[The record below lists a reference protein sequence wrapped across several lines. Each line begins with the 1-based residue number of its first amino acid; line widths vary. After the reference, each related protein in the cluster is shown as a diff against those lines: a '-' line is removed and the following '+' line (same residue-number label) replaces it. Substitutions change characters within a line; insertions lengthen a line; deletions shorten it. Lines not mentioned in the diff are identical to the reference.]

1 MAKTVF
7 RPNEIKTKSGD
18 KVTLKLIHDYTPE
31 KVEEAAEVEEYIGPT
46 ADDLRKEAEAFK
58 AGWEIEKKRMLDEAQ
73 KSADEIVK
81 KAEDAAFAEVKRQTD
96 QAQVIKADAEKEA
109 QDIVNKAQA
118 EAQEIIAKA
127 HSEEN
132 EIRDSAYRKGYDEGQ
147 KSGYND
153 GQSELNRL
161 IERVHKIVESVMNR
175 REEILRDTE
184 QQIVDLVILMTR
196 KIVKIISEN
205 QKGVVL
211 SNVLSALKKVKTR
224 CSVIYPGIHRKSC
237 SLHIHIG
244 RILPPRK
251 AILFL
256 PYPDTCFSHIHNL
269 FSISFLHQKDLVTDT
284 SYNKEVLFPLVI
296 LPAFFLLHFCFIICV
311 FFPLCDLAPRALF
324 WQMHLQMRYSSVLL
338 SAFSD
343 SSEHPVC

>member
-31 KVEEAAEVEEYIGPT
+31 KVEEVAEVEEYIGPT

-224 CSVIYPGIHRKSC
+224 CSVIIRVNIEDLKLTSEHTGEFIKRVEAVQGI
-237 SLHIHIG
+237 
-244 RILPPRK
+244 
-251 AILFL
+251 
-256 PYPDTCFSHIHNL
+256 T
-269 FSISFLHQKDLVTDT
+269 
-284 SYNKEVLFPLVI
+284 VI
-296 LPAFFLLHFCFIICV
+296 E
-311 FFPLCDLAPRALF
+311 D
-324 WQMHLQMRYSSVLL
+324 SSVDKGGCVVETDFGAIDARIASQLGEL
-338 SAFSD
+338 ENKILEISPVKTVEAKKEAAA
-343 SSEHPVC
+343 SEKM

>member
-31 KVEEAAEVEEYIGPT
+31 KVEEVAEVEEYIGPT

-224 CSVIYPGIHRKSC
+224 CNVIIRVNIEDLKLTSEHTGEFIKRVEAVQGI
-237 SLHIHIG
+237 
-244 RILPPRK
+244 
-251 AILFL
+251 
-256 PYPDTCFSHIHNL
+256 T
-269 FSISFLHQKDLVTDT
+269 
-284 SYNKEVLFPLVI
+284 VI
-296 LPAFFLLHFCFIICV
+296 E
-311 FFPLCDLAPRALF
+311 D
-324 WQMHLQMRYSSVLL
+324 SSVDKGGCIVETDFGAIDARIASQLGEL
-338 SAFSD
+338 ENKILEISPVKTVEAKKETAA
-343 SSEHPVC
+343 SEKM

>member
-96 QAQVIKADAEKEA
+96 QVQVIKADAEKEA

-224 CSVIYPGIHRKSC
+224 CSVIIRVNIEDLKLTSEHTGEFIKRVEAVQGI
-237 SLHIHIG
+237 
-244 RILPPRK
+244 
-251 AILFL
+251 
-256 PYPDTCFSHIHNL
+256 T
-269 FSISFLHQKDLVTDT
+269 
-284 SYNKEVLFPLVI
+284 VI
-296 LPAFFLLHFCFIICV
+296 E
-311 FFPLCDLAPRALF
+311 D
-324 WQMHLQMRYSSVLL
+324 SSVDKGGCVVETDFGAIDARIASQLGEL
-338 SAFSD
+338 ENKILEISPVKTVEAKKETAA
-343 SSEHPVC
+343 SEKM

>member
-147 KSGYND
+147 KAGYND

-224 CSVIYPGIHRKSC
+224 CSVIIRVNIEDLKLTSEHTGEFIKRVEAVQGI
-237 SLHIHIG
+237 
-244 RILPPRK
+244 
-251 AILFL
+251 
-256 PYPDTCFSHIHNL
+256 T
-269 FSISFLHQKDLVTDT
+269 
-284 SYNKEVLFPLVI
+284 VI
-296 LPAFFLLHFCFIICV
+296 E
-311 FFPLCDLAPRALF
+311 D
-324 WQMHLQMRYSSVLL
+324 SSVDKGGCVVETDFGAIDARIASQLGEL
-338 SAFSD
+338 ENKILEISPVKTVEAKKETAA
-343 SSEHPVC
+343 SEKM

>member
-31 KVEEAAEVEEYIGPT
+31 KVEEVAEVEEYIGPT

-224 CSVIYPGIHRKSC
+224 CSVIIRVNIEDLKLTSEHTGEFIKRVEAVQGI
-237 SLHIHIG
+237 
-244 RILPPRK
+244 
-251 AILFL
+251 
-256 PYPDTCFSHIHNL
+256 T
-269 FSISFLHQKDLVTDT
+269 
-284 SYNKEVLFPLVI
+284 VI
-296 LPAFFLLHFCFIICV
+296 E
-311 FFPLCDLAPRALF
+311 D
-324 WQMHLQMRYSSVLL
+324 SSVDKGGCIVETDFGAIDARIASQLGEL
-338 SAFSD
+338 ENKILEISPVKTVEAKKETAA
-343 SSEHPVC
+343 SEKM

>member
-224 CSVIYPGIHRKSC
+224 
-237 SLHIHIG
+237 
-244 RILPPRK
+244 
-251 AILFL
+251 
-256 PYPDTCFSHIHNL
+256 
-269 FSISFLHQKDLVTDT
+269 
-284 SYNKEVLFPLVI
+284 
-296 LPAFFLLHFCFIICV
+296 
-311 FFPLCDLAPRALF
+311 
-324 WQMHLQMRYSSVLL
+324 
-338 SAFSD
+338 
-343 SSEHPVC
+343 

>member
-31 KVEEAAEVEEYIGPT
+31 KVEEVAEVEEYIGPT

-224 CSVIYPGIHRKSC
+224 CSVIIRVNIEDLKLTSEHTGEFIKRVEAVQGI
-237 SLHIHIG
+237 
-244 RILPPRK
+244 
-251 AILFL
+251 
-256 PYPDTCFSHIHNL
+256 T
-269 FSISFLHQKDLVTDT
+269 
-284 SYNKEVLFPLVI
+284 VI
-296 LPAFFLLHFCFIICV
+296 E
-311 FFPLCDLAPRALF
+311 D
-324 WQMHLQMRYSSVLL
+324 SSVDKGGCGVL
-338 SAFSD
+338 SDFGAIDARIASQLGELENKILEI
-343 SSEHPVC
+343 SPVKTVEAKKETAASEKM

>member
-224 CSVIYPGIHRKSC
+224 CNVIIRVNIEDLKLTSEHTGEFIKRVEAVQGI
-237 SLHIHIG
+237 
-244 RILPPRK
+244 
-251 AILFL
+251 
-256 PYPDTCFSHIHNL
+256 T
-269 FSISFLHQKDLVTDT
+269 
-284 SYNKEVLFPLVI
+284 VI
-296 LPAFFLLHFCFIICV
+296 E
-311 FFPLCDLAPRALF
+311 D
-324 WQMHLQMRYSSVLL
+324 SSVDKGGCVVETDFGAIDARIASQLGEL
-338 SAFSD
+338 ENKILEISPVKTVEAKKETAA
-343 SSEHPVC
+343 SEKM

>member
-31 KVEEAAEVEEYIGPT
+31 KVEEVAEVEEYIGPT

-205 QKGVVL
+205 QKGIVL

-224 CSVIYPGIHRKSC
+224 CNVIIRVNIEDLKLTSEHTGEFIKRVEAVQGI
-237 SLHIHIG
+237 
-244 RILPPRK
+244 
-251 AILFL
+251 
-256 PYPDTCFSHIHNL
+256 T
-269 FSISFLHQKDLVTDT
+269 
-284 SYNKEVLFPLVI
+284 VI
-296 LPAFFLLHFCFIICV
+296 E
-311 FFPLCDLAPRALF
+311 D
-324 WQMHLQMRYSSVLL
+324 SSVDKGGCVVETDFGAIDARIASQLGEL
-338 SAFSD
+338 ENKILEISPVKTVEAKKETAA
-343 SSEHPVC
+343 SEKM

>member
-31 KVEEAAEVEEYIGPT
+31 KVEEVAEVEEYIGPT

-109 QDIVNKAQA
+109 QDIVNQAQA

-224 CSVIYPGIHRKSC
+224 CSVIIRVNIEDLKLTSEHTGEFIKRVEAVQGI
-237 SLHIHIG
+237 
-244 RILPPRK
+244 
-251 AILFL
+251 
-256 PYPDTCFSHIHNL
+256 T
-269 FSISFLHQKDLVTDT
+269 
-284 SYNKEVLFPLVI
+284 VI
-296 LPAFFLLHFCFIICV
+296 E
-311 FFPLCDLAPRALF
+311 D
-324 WQMHLQMRYSSVLL
+324 SSVDKGGCVVETDFGAIDARIASQLGEL
-338 SAFSD
+338 ENKILEISPVKTVEAKKETAA
-343 SSEHPVC
+343 SEKM

>member
-224 CSVIYPGIHRKSC
+224 CSVIIRVNIEDLKLTSEHTGEFIKRVEAVQGI
-237 SLHIHIG
+237 
-244 RILPPRK
+244 
-251 AILFL
+251 
-256 PYPDTCFSHIHNL
+256 T
-269 FSISFLHQKDLVTDT
+269 
-284 SYNKEVLFPLVI
+284 VI
-296 LPAFFLLHFCFIICV
+296 E
-311 FFPLCDLAPRALF
+311 D
-324 WQMHLQMRYSSVLL
+324 SSVDKGGCVVETDFGAIDARIASQLGEL
-338 SAFSD
+338 ENKILEISPVKTFEAKKETAA
-343 SSEHPVC
+343 SEKM

>member
-31 KVEEAAEVEEYIGPT
+31 KVEEVAEVEEYIGPT

-132 EIRDSAYRKGYDEGQ
+132 EIHDSAYRKGYDEGQ

-224 CSVIYPGIHRKSC
+224 CSVIIRVNIEDLKLTSEHTGEFIKRVEAVQGI
-237 SLHIHIG
+237 
-244 RILPPRK
+244 
-251 AILFL
+251 
-256 PYPDTCFSHIHNL
+256 T
-269 FSISFLHQKDLVTDT
+269 
-284 SYNKEVLFPLVI
+284 VI
-296 LPAFFLLHFCFIICV
+296 E
-311 FFPLCDLAPRALF
+311 D
-324 WQMHLQMRYSSVLL
+324 SSVDKGGCVVETDFGAIDARIASQLGEL
-338 SAFSD
+338 ENKILEISPVKTVEAKKETAA
-343 SSEHPVC
+343 SEKM

>member
-31 KVEEAAEVEEYIGPT
+31 KVEEVAEVEEYIGPT

-224 CSVIYPGIHRKSC
+224 CSVIIRVNIEDSKLTSEHTGEFIKRLEAVQGI
-237 SLHIHIG
+237 
-244 RILPPRK
+244 
-251 AILFL
+251 
-256 PYPDTCFSHIHNL
+256 T
-269 FSISFLHQKDLVTDT
+269 
-284 SYNKEVLFPLVI
+284 VI
-296 LPAFFLLHFCFIICV
+296 E
-311 FFPLCDLAPRALF
+311 D
-324 WQMHLQMRYSSVLL
+324 SSVDKGGCVVETDFGAIDARIASQLGEL
-338 SAFSD
+338 ENKILEISPVKTVEAKKETAA
-343 SSEHPVC
+343 SEKM

>member
-96 QAQVIKADAEKEA
+96 QVQVIKADAEKEA

-127 HSEEN
+127 HTEEN

-224 CSVIYPGIHRKSC
+224 CSVIIRVNIEDLKLTSEHTGEFIKRVEAVQGI
-237 SLHIHIG
+237 
-244 RILPPRK
+244 
-251 AILFL
+251 
-256 PYPDTCFSHIHNL
+256 T
-269 FSISFLHQKDLVTDT
+269 
-284 SYNKEVLFPLVI
+284 VI
-296 LPAFFLLHFCFIICV
+296 E
-311 FFPLCDLAPRALF
+311 D
-324 WQMHLQMRYSSVLL
+324 SSVDKGGCVVATDFGAIDARIASQLGEL
-338 SAFSD
+338 ENKILEISPVKTVEAKKETAA
-343 SSEHPVC
+343 SEKM

>member
-224 CSVIYPGIHRKSC
+224 CSVIIRVNIEDLKLTSEHTGEFIKRVEVVQGI
-237 SLHIHIG
+237 
-244 RILPPRK
+244 
-251 AILFL
+251 
-256 PYPDTCFSHIHNL
+256 T
-269 FSISFLHQKDLVTDT
+269 
-284 SYNKEVLFPLVI
+284 VI
-296 LPAFFLLHFCFIICV
+296 E
-311 FFPLCDLAPRALF
+311 D
-324 WQMHLQMRYSSVLL
+324 SSVDKGGCVVETDFGAIDARIASQLGEL
-338 SAFSD
+338 ENKILEISPVKTVEAKKETAA
-343 SSEHPVC
+343 SEKM

>member
-153 GQSELNRL
+153 EQSELNRL

-224 CSVIYPGIHRKSC
+224 CSVIIRVNIEDLKLTSEHTGEFIKRVEAVQGI
-237 SLHIHIG
+237 
-244 RILPPRK
+244 
-251 AILFL
+251 
-256 PYPDTCFSHIHNL
+256 T
-269 FSISFLHQKDLVTDT
+269 
-284 SYNKEVLFPLVI
+284 VI
-296 LPAFFLLHFCFIICV
+296 E
-311 FFPLCDLAPRALF
+311 D
-324 WQMHLQMRYSSVLL
+324 SSVDKGGCVVETDFGAIDARIASQLGEL
-338 SAFSD
+338 ENKILEISPVKTVEAKKETAA
-343 SSEHPVC
+343 SEKM

>member
-196 KIVKIISEN
+196 KIVKIISES

-224 CSVIYPGIHRKSC
+224 CSVIIRVNIEDLKLTSEHTGEFIKRVEAVQGI
-237 SLHIHIG
+237 
-244 RILPPRK
+244 
-251 AILFL
+251 
-256 PYPDTCFSHIHNL
+256 T
-269 FSISFLHQKDLVTDT
+269 
-284 SYNKEVLFPLVI
+284 VI
-296 LPAFFLLHFCFIICV
+296 E
-311 FFPLCDLAPRALF
+311 D
-324 WQMHLQMRYSSVLL
+324 SSVDKGGCVVETDFGAIDARIASQLGEL
-338 SAFSD
+338 ENKILEISPVKTVEAKKETAA
-343 SSEHPVC
+343 SEKM

>member
-224 CSVIYPGIHRKSC
+224 CSVIIRVNIEDLKLTSEHTGEFIKRVEAVQGI
-237 SLHIHIG
+237 
-244 RILPPRK
+244 
-251 AILFL
+251 
-256 PYPDTCFSHIHNL
+256 T
-269 FSISFLHQKDLVTDT
+269 
-284 SYNKEVLFPLVI
+284 VI
-296 LPAFFLLHFCFIICV
+296 E
-311 FFPLCDLAPRALF
+311 D
-324 WQMHLQMRYSSVLL
+324 SSVDKGGCVVETDFGAIDARIASQLGEL
-338 SAFSD
+338 ENKMLEISPVKTVEAKKETAA
-343 SSEHPVC
+343 SEKM

>member
-46 ADDLRKEAEAFK
+46 SDDLRKEAEAFK

-127 HSEEN
+127 HSEEK

-224 CSVIYPGIHRKSC
+224 CSVIIRVNIEDLKLTSEHTGEFIKRVEAVQGI
-237 SLHIHIG
+237 
-244 RILPPRK
+244 
-251 AILFL
+251 
-256 PYPDTCFSHIHNL
+256 T
-269 FSISFLHQKDLVTDT
+269 
-284 SYNKEVLFPLVI
+284 VI
-296 LPAFFLLHFCFIICV
+296 E
-311 FFPLCDLAPRALF
+311 D
-324 WQMHLQMRYSSVLL
+324 SSVDKGGCVVETDFGAIDARIASQLGEL
-338 SAFSD
+338 ENKILEISPVKTVEAKKETAA
-343 SSEHPVC
+343 SEKM

>member
-58 AGWEIEKKRMLDEAQ
+58 VGWEIEKKRMLDEAQ

-224 CSVIYPGIHRKSC
+224 CSVIIRVNIEDLKLTSEHTGEFIKRVEAVQGI
-237 SLHIHIG
+237 
-244 RILPPRK
+244 
-251 AILFL
+251 
-256 PYPDTCFSHIHNL
+256 T
-269 FSISFLHQKDLVTDT
+269 
-284 SYNKEVLFPLVI
+284 VI
-296 LPAFFLLHFCFIICV
+296 E
-311 FFPLCDLAPRALF
+311 D
-324 WQMHLQMRYSSVLL
+324 SSVDKGGCVVETDFGAIDARIASQLGEL
-338 SAFSD
+338 ENKILEISPVKTVEAKKETAA
-343 SSEHPVC
+343 SEKM

>member
-31 KVEEAAEVEEYIGPT
+31 KVEEVAEVEEYIGPT

-224 CSVIYPGIHRKSC
+224 CNVIIRVNIEDLKLTSEHTGEFIKRVEAVQGI
-237 SLHIHIG
+237 
-244 RILPPRK
+244 
-251 AILFL
+251 
-256 PYPDTCFSHIHNL
+256 T
-269 FSISFLHQKDLVTDT
+269 
-284 SYNKEVLFPLVI
+284 VI
-296 LPAFFLLHFCFIICV
+296 E
-311 FFPLCDLAPRALF
+311 D
-324 WQMHLQMRYSSVLL
+324 SSVDKGGCVVETDFGAIDARIASQLGEL
-338 SAFSD
+338 ENKILEISPVKTVEAKKETAA
-343 SSEHPVC
+343 SEKM

>member
-224 CSVIYPGIHRKSC
+224 CSVIIRVNIEDLKLTSEHTGEFIKRVEAVQGI
-237 SLHIHIG
+237 
-244 RILPPRK
+244 
-251 AILFL
+251 
-256 PYPDTCFSHIHNL
+256 T
-269 FSISFLHQKDLVTDT
+269 
-284 SYNKEVLFPLVI
+284 VI
-296 LPAFFLLHFCFIICV
+296 E
-311 FFPLCDLAPRALF
+311 D
-324 WQMHLQMRYSSVLL
+324 SSVDKGGCVVETDFGAIDARIASQLGEL
-338 SAFSD
+338 ENKILENSPVKTVEAKKETAA
-343 SSEHPVC
+343 SEKM

>member
-31 KVEEAAEVEEYIGPT
+31 KVEEVAEVEEYIGPT

-224 CSVIYPGIHRKSC
+224 CSVIIRVNIEDLKLTSEHTGEFIKRVEAVQGI
-237 SLHIHIG
+237 
-244 RILPPRK
+244 
-251 AILFL
+251 
-256 PYPDTCFSHIHNL
+256 T
-269 FSISFLHQKDLVTDT
+269 
-284 SYNKEVLFPLVI
+284 VI
-296 LPAFFLLHFCFIICV
+296 E
-311 FFPLCDLAPRALF
+311 D
-324 WQMHLQMRYSSVLL
+324 SSVDKGGCVVETDFGAIDARIASQLGEL
-338 SAFSD
+338 ENKILEISPVKTVEAKKETAA
-343 SSEHPVC
+343 SEKM

>member
-224 CSVIYPGIHRKSC
+224 CSVIIRVNIEDLKLTSEHTGEFIRRVEAVQGI
-237 SLHIHIG
+237 
-244 RILPPRK
+244 
-251 AILFL
+251 
-256 PYPDTCFSHIHNL
+256 T
-269 FSISFLHQKDLVTDT
+269 
-284 SYNKEVLFPLVI
+284 VI
-296 LPAFFLLHFCFIICV
+296 E
-311 FFPLCDLAPRALF
+311 D
-324 WQMHLQMRYSSVLL
+324 SSVDKGGCVVETDFGAIDARIASQLGEL
-338 SAFSD
+338 ENKILEISPVKTVEAKKETAA
-343 SSEHPVC
+343 SEKM

>member
-109 QDIVNKAQA
+109 QDIVNKAQS

-224 CSVIYPGIHRKSC
+224 CSVIIRVNIEDLKLTSEHTGEFIKRVEAVQGI
-237 SLHIHIG
+237 
-244 RILPPRK
+244 
-251 AILFL
+251 
-256 PYPDTCFSHIHNL
+256 T
-269 FSISFLHQKDLVTDT
+269 
-284 SYNKEVLFPLVI
+284 VI
-296 LPAFFLLHFCFIICV
+296 E
-311 FFPLCDLAPRALF
+311 D
-324 WQMHLQMRYSSVLL
+324 SSVDKGGCVVETDFGAIDARIASQLGEL
-338 SAFSD
+338 ENKILEISPVKTVEAKKETAA
-343 SSEHPVC
+343 SEKM

>member
-224 CSVIYPGIHRKSC
+224 CSVIIRVNIEDLKLTSEHTGEFIKRVEAVQGI
-237 SLHIHIG
+237 
-244 RILPPRK
+244 
-251 AILFL
+251 
-256 PYPDTCFSHIHNL
+256 T
-269 FSISFLHQKDLVTDT
+269 
-284 SYNKEVLFPLVI
+284 VI
-296 LPAFFLLHFCFIICV
+296 E
-311 FFPLCDLAPRALF
+311 D
-324 WQMHLQMRYSSVLL
+324 SSVDKGGCVVETDFGAIDARIASQLGEL
-338 SAFSD
+338 ENKILEISPVKTVETKKETAA
-343 SSEHPVC
+343 SEKM

>member
-31 KVEEAAEVEEYIGPT
+31 KVEEVAEVEEYIGPT

-109 QDIVNKAQA
+109 QNIVNKAQA

-224 CSVIYPGIHRKSC
+224 CSVIIRVNIEDLKLTSEHTGEFIKRVEAVQGI
-237 SLHIHIG
+237 
-244 RILPPRK
+244 
-251 AILFL
+251 
-256 PYPDTCFSHIHNL
+256 T
-269 FSISFLHQKDLVTDT
+269 
-284 SYNKEVLFPLVI
+284 VI
-296 LPAFFLLHFCFIICV
+296 E
-311 FFPLCDLAPRALF
+311 D
-324 WQMHLQMRYSSVLL
+324 SSVDKGGCVVETDFGAIDARIASQLGEL
-338 SAFSD
+338 ENKILEISPVKTVEAKKETAA
-343 SSEHPVC
+343 SEKM

>member
-31 KVEEAAEVEEYIGPT
+31 KVEESAEVEEYIGPT

-224 CSVIYPGIHRKSC
+224 CSVIIRVNIEDLKLTSEHTGEFIKRVEAVQGI
-237 SLHIHIG
+237 
-244 RILPPRK
+244 
-251 AILFL
+251 
-256 PYPDTCFSHIHNL
+256 T
-269 FSISFLHQKDLVTDT
+269 
-284 SYNKEVLFPLVI
+284 VI
-296 LPAFFLLHFCFIICV
+296 E
-311 FFPLCDLAPRALF
+311 D
-324 WQMHLQMRYSSVLL
+324 SSVDKGGCVVETDFGAIDARIASQLGEL
-338 SAFSD
+338 ENKILEISPVKTVEAKKETAA
-343 SSEHPVC
+343 SEKM

>member
-81 KAEDAAFAEVKRQTD
+81 KAEDAAIAEVKRQTD
-96 QAQVIKADAEKEA
+96 QAKVIKADAEKEA

-224 CSVIYPGIHRKSC
+224 CSVIIRVNIEDLKLTSEHTGEFIKRVEAVQGI
-237 SLHIHIG
+237 
-244 RILPPRK
+244 
-251 AILFL
+251 
-256 PYPDTCFSHIHNL
+256 T
-269 FSISFLHQKDLVTDT
+269 
-284 SYNKEVLFPLVI
+284 VI
-296 LPAFFLLHFCFIICV
+296 E
-311 FFPLCDLAPRALF
+311 D
-324 WQMHLQMRYSSVLL
+324 SSVDKGGCVVETDFGAIDARIASQLGEL
-338 SAFSD
+338 ENKILEISPVKTVEAKKETAA
-343 SSEHPVC
+343 SEKM

>member
-46 ADDLRKEAEAFK
+46 ADDLRKEAESFK

-224 CSVIYPGIHRKSC
+224 CSVIIRVNIEDLKLTSEHTGEFIKRVEAVQGI
-237 SLHIHIG
+237 
-244 RILPPRK
+244 
-251 AILFL
+251 
-256 PYPDTCFSHIHNL
+256 T
-269 FSISFLHQKDLVTDT
+269 
-284 SYNKEVLFPLVI
+284 VI
-296 LPAFFLLHFCFIICV
+296 E
-311 FFPLCDLAPRALF
+311 D
-324 WQMHLQMRYSSVLL
+324 SSVDKGGCVVETDFGAIDARIASQLGEL
-338 SAFSD
+338 ENKILEISPVKTVEAKKETAA
-343 SSEHPVC
+343 SEKM

>member
-224 CSVIYPGIHRKSC
+224 CSVIIRVN
-237 SLHIHIG
+237 IE
-244 RILPPRK
+244 
-251 AILFL
+251 
-256 PYPDTCFSHIHNL
+256 
-269 FSISFLHQKDLVTDT
+269 DLKLT
-284 SYNKEVLFPLVI
+284 SEHTGEFIKRVEAVQEITVI
-296 LPAFFLLHFCFIICV
+296 E
-311 FFPLCDLAPRALF
+311 D
-324 WQMHLQMRYSSVLL
+324 SSVDKGGCVVETDFGAIDARIASQLGEL
-338 SAFSD
+338 ENKILEISPVKTVEAKKETAA
-343 SSEHPVC
+343 SEKM

>member
-31 KVEEAAEVEEYIGPT
+31 KVEEVAEVEEYIGPT

-132 EIRDSAYRKGYDEGQ
+132 EIRDSAYCKGYDEGQ

-224 CSVIYPGIHRKSC
+224 CSVIIRVNIEDLKLTSEHTGEFIKRVEAVQGI
-237 SLHIHIG
+237 
-244 RILPPRK
+244 
-251 AILFL
+251 
-256 PYPDTCFSHIHNL
+256 T
-269 FSISFLHQKDLVTDT
+269 
-284 SYNKEVLFPLVI
+284 VI
-296 LPAFFLLHFCFIICV
+296 E
-311 FFPLCDLAPRALF
+311 D
-324 WQMHLQMRYSSVLL
+324 SSVDKGGCVVETDFGAIDARIASQLGEL
-338 SAFSD
+338 ENKILEISPVKTVEAKKETAA
-343 SSEHPVC
+343 SEKM

>member
-127 HSEEN
+127 HAEEN

-224 CSVIYPGIHRKSC
+224 CSVIIRVNIEDLKLTSEHTGEFIKRVEAVQGI
-237 SLHIHIG
+237 
-244 RILPPRK
+244 
-251 AILFL
+251 
-256 PYPDTCFSHIHNL
+256 T
-269 FSISFLHQKDLVTDT
+269 
-284 SYNKEVLFPLVI
+284 VI
-296 LPAFFLLHFCFIICV
+296 E
-311 FFPLCDLAPRALF
+311 D
-324 WQMHLQMRYSSVLL
+324 SSVDKGGCVVETDFGAIDARIASQLGEL
-338 SAFSD
+338 ENKILEISPVKTVEAKKETAA
-343 SSEHPVC
+343 SEKM

>member
-224 CSVIYPGIHRKSC
+224 CSVIIRVNIEDLKLTSEHTGEFIKRVEAVQGI
-237 SLHIHIG
+237 
-244 RILPPRK
+244 
-251 AILFL
+251 
-256 PYPDTCFSHIHNL
+256 T
-269 FSISFLHQKDLVTDT
+269 
-284 SYNKEVLFPLVI
+284 VI
-296 LPAFFLLHFCFIICV
+296 E
-311 FFPLCDLAPRALF
+311 D
-324 WQMHLQMRYSSVLL
+324 SSVDKGGCVVETDFGAIDARIASQLGEFENKIL
-338 SAFSD
+338 EISPVKTVEAKKETAA
-343 SSEHPVC
+343 SEKM

>member
-224 CSVIYPGIHRKSC
+224 CSVIIRVNIEDLKLTSEHTGEFIKRVEAVQGI
-237 SLHIHIG
+237 
-244 RILPPRK
+244 
-251 AILFL
+251 
-256 PYPDTCFSHIHNL
+256 T
-269 FSISFLHQKDLVTDT
+269 
-284 SYNKEVLFPLVI
+284 VI
-296 LPAFFLLHFCFIICV
+296 E
-311 FFPLCDLAPRALF
+311 D
-324 WQMHLQMRYSSVLL
+324 SSVDKGGCVVETDFGAIDARIASQLGEL
-338 SAFSD
+338 ENKILEISPVKTVEAKKETAA
-343 SSEHPVC
+343 SEKM

>member
-224 CSVIYPGIHRKSC
+224 CSVIIRVNIEDLKLTSEHTGEFIKRVEAVQGI
-237 SLHIHIG
+237 
-244 RILPPRK
+244 
-251 AILFL
+251 
-256 PYPDTCFSHIHNL
+256 T
-269 FSISFLHQKDLVTDT
+269 
-284 SYNKEVLFPLVI
+284 VI
-296 LPAFFLLHFCFIICV
+296 E
-311 FFPLCDLAPRALF
+311 D
-324 WQMHLQMRYSSVLL
+324 SSVDKGGCIVETDFGAIDARIASQLGEL
-338 SAFSD
+338 ENKILEISPVKTVEAKKETAA
-343 SSEHPVC
+343 SEKI

>member
-31 KVEEAAEVEEYIGPT
+31 KVEEVAEVEEYIGPT

-73 KSADEIVK
+73 KSADEIVR

-224 CSVIYPGIHRKSC
+224 CSVIIRVNIEDLKLTSEHTGEFIKRVEAVQGI
-237 SLHIHIG
+237 
-244 RILPPRK
+244 
-251 AILFL
+251 
-256 PYPDTCFSHIHNL
+256 T
-269 FSISFLHQKDLVTDT
+269 
-284 SYNKEVLFPLVI
+284 VI
-296 LPAFFLLHFCFIICV
+296 E
-311 FFPLCDLAPRALF
+311 D
-324 WQMHLQMRYSSVLL
+324 SSVDKGGCVVETDFGAIDARIASQLGEL
-338 SAFSD
+338 ENKILEISPVKTVEAKKETAA
-343 SSEHPVC
+343 SEKM

>member
-132 EIRDSAYRKGYDEGQ
+132 EIRDSAYRKGYYEGQ

-224 CSVIYPGIHRKSC
+224 CSVIIRVNIEDLKLTSEHTGEFIKRVEAVQGI
-237 SLHIHIG
+237 
-244 RILPPRK
+244 
-251 AILFL
+251 
-256 PYPDTCFSHIHNL
+256 T
-269 FSISFLHQKDLVTDT
+269 
-284 SYNKEVLFPLVI
+284 VI
-296 LPAFFLLHFCFIICV
+296 E
-311 FFPLCDLAPRALF
+311 D
-324 WQMHLQMRYSSVLL
+324 SSVDKGGCVVETDFGAIDARIASQLGEL
-338 SAFSD
+338 ENKILEISPVKTVEAKKETAA
-343 SSEHPVC
+343 SEKM